1 MNTATVEKSIL
12 IIEDESSLLDVL
24 SDEFASAGFTVI
36 RAADGET
43 GLKQAKDKH
52 PDVVLLDL
60 KMPNMSGHEVLKA
73 LSAAEWGAS
82 IPVIVATNS
91 TSTADINQCLQAGV
105 YDYFI
110 KSDVSLKKLVSHVQ
124 QKIDSAGEPTAD

>member
-1 MNTATVEKSIL
+1 MNATAIDKSIL

-24 SDEFASAGFTVI
+24 SDEFASSGFRVI

-43 GLKQAKDKH
+43 GLKQAHDKH

-73 LSAAEWGAS
+73 LNETAWGAT
-82 IPVIVATNS
+82 IPVIIATNS
-91 TSTADINQCLQAGV
+91 TSADDINQCLEAGV
-105 YDYFI
+105 HDYFV
-110 KSDVSLKKLVSHVQ
+110 KSDVSIKKLVDHVQ
-124 QKIDSAGEPTAD
+124 QKVDATAAGV